1 MSTNYAPQALGRVY
15 STSHNLSAICVR
27 FGSPEFDQ
35 DLDGS
40 RECRQYGEPIENLD
54 APNVGISSRD
64 TVRASVCVSL
74 YAWIIVWLRH
84 APSCNQQPRAVSR
97 RCCLLNDALNP
108 QINKTKLDS
117 KN

>member
-84 APSCNQQPRAVSR
+84 APSCN
-97 RCCLLNDALNP
+97 
-108 QINKTKLDS
+108 
-117 KN
+117 